1 MFKGYFDS
9 VLPNDLSKKLYESK
23 NRKKNNELVEE
34 MQNRWSKLKY
44 EIEKVSEDEK
54 GTEKSDKI
62 LEIVKENCFLIKKLK
77 ITGFG
82 SKNTNA
88 KPNA

>member
-62 LEIVKENCFLIKKLK
+62 FKENCFLIKKLK

>member
-1 MFKGYFDS
+1 
-9 VLPNDLSKKLYESK
+9 
-23 NRKKNNELVEE
+23 

-44 EIEKVSEDEK
+44 EIEKVHEDENRKK

-62 LEIVKENCFLIKKLK
+62 LEIVKEVFFLIKKSK
-77 ITGFG
+77 RTGFG

>member
-1 MFKGYFDS
+1 
-9 VLPNDLSKKLYESK
+9 
-23 NRKKNNELVEE
+23 

-44 EIEKVSEDEK
+44 EIEKVYEDENRKK

-62 LEIVKENCFLIKKLK
+62 LEIVKEVFFLIKKSK
-77 ITGFG
+77 RTEFG

>member
-1 MFKGYFDS
+1 
-9 VLPNDLSKKLYESK
+9 
-23 NRKKNNELVEE
+23 

-44 EIEKVSEDEK
+44 EIEKVCEDEK

-62 LEIVKENCFLIKKLK
+62 LEIVKEVFFLIKKSK
-77 ITGFG
+77 RTGFG
-82 SKNTNA
+82 SKKTNA